1 MSKRNEQQ
9 MSYDVF
15 ALVYTSFINKVVKD
29 GVGKDREKMFR
40 IGVRIGER
48 LADDFFFTA
57 SPGKPM
63 SLAEISKDVSE
74 TFFPHYFSFRPT
86 YNQGIIAL
94 KKFPMLQYTRKE
106 KKCLEMICGIL
117 KGVYNHVS
125 KEDIW
130 FEASED
136 SGEYCIIVRD
146 AGCAMDPVVMKF
158 SDDLGE
164 KN

>member
-9 MSYDVF
+9 VSYDVF
-15 ALVYTSFINKVVKD
+15 ALLYTSFINKVIKD
-29 GVGKDREKMFR
+29 GEGKDREKMSR
-40 IGVRIGER
+40 IGVGIGER

-57 SPGKPM
+57 SPRKPM
-63 SLAEISKDVSE
+63 GLADISKDVSE

-86 YNQGIIAL
+86 YSQGIIAL
-94 KKFPMLQYTRKE
+94 RGFPMLQYTRKE
-106 KKCLEMICGIL
+106 KECLEVICGIL

-130 FEASED
+130 FEASGD
-136 SGEYCIIVRD
+136 NGEYCIIVRD
-146 AGCAMDPVVMKF
+146 AGCARDPVVMKF
-158 SDDLGE
+158 SDDLDE